1 LDAVKKNKNHAVKKK
16 QKPRLVGLEP
26 TTQLKKKQKPRLVG
40 LEPTIV

>member
-1 LDAVKKNKNHAVKKK
+1 
-16 QKPRLVGLEP
+16 VGLEP